1 MGDDGDDVRVDPHG
15 WTLRAGSG
23 RSEVRAERRGEPHEN
38 PALTVYVVTFE
49 YSAWDRLESTENA
62 RFVRDAHV
70 TLDQMLVDEAAMA
83 ELTGAL
89 TDWLERP
96 MADWVAAPFRHVAV
110 LASEPG
116 QRLALRF
123 APDKSLITGAGG
135 TVCKV
140 EFASGALNGEFVL
153 GLDPTTLSSFRD
165 DLARVAA

>member
-1 MGDDGDDVRVDPHG
+1 MRDDADDVRVDADG

-23 RSEVRAERRGEPHEN
+23 WSEVRAERRGEWHEN
-38 PALTVYVVTFE
+38 PALTVYVVTLE
-49 YSAWDRLESTENA
+49 YTAWDRLAPLENA
-62 RFVRDAHV
+62 DRVRDAHV
-70 TLDQMLVDEAAMA
+70 TLDQMLVAEAAMA

-96 MADWVAAPFRHVAV
+96 MTDWVAAPFRHVAV

-123 APDKSLITGAGG
+123 APDTSLITGAGG

-140 EFASGALNGEFVL
+140 EFATGRLNGEFVL
-153 GLDPTTLSSFRD
+153 DLDPTALSSFRD
-165 DLARVAA
+165 DLARVAG